1 MKISIYF
8 KDLIEQ
14 LWQYDKKQAALD
26 QKTAQVCLRCGKPL
40 DQRMVINALSRH
52 ADVYICREC
61 GTDEALL
68 DAFGEP
74 LPLRDWHAVTSG
86 RVGRLSPAAPSLMAV
101 CTFEHIFEGPKK
113 RFPLSSAEHPASEAA
128 YLRADYDG
136 HKWWRTWF
144 RSDGMQL
151 ENALADEIDQF
162 SNALLEM
169 PEFQSLDAMGRMC
182 RSCAQLTDSTTDFNL
197 YSETGHFYI
206 WLQLVT
212 RKRDYNL
219 YVHFYLK
226 SQAN

>member
-101 CTFEHIFEGPKK
+101 CTFVHI
-113 RFPLSSAEHPASEAA
+113 
-128 YLRADYDG
+128 
-136 HKWWRTWF
+136 
-144 RSDGMQL
+144 
-151 ENALADEIDQF
+151 I
-162 SNALLEM
+162 
-169 PEFQSLDAMGRMC
+169 
-182 RSCAQLTDSTTDFNL
+182 
-197 YSETGHFYI
+197 
-206 WLQLVT
+206 
-212 RKRDYNL
+212 
-219 YVHFYLK
+219 
-226 SQAN
+226 